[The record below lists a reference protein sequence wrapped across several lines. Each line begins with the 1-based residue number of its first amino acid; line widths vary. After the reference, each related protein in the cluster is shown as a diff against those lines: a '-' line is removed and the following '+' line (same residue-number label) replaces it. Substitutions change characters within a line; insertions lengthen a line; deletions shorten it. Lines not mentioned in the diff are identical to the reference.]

1 MLDQQLRS
9 DAALISASLTDAP
22 VFAAVFDRHWP
33 AIHRWCVSRAGP
45 AGGGPRRRGA
55 PRKAPLYALAVVV
68 FAVAIVVAAGALPS
82 GEGPAPRIARRIGV
96 PAPAEAALVKLSQR
110 IQSAPA
116 PSGDATLVLRS
127 HDFPTAKDFTGAD
140 LYLDD
145 GRYFYG
151 TTLAELRAN
160 AKHGDSR

>member
-1 MLDQQLRS
+1 
-9 DAALISASLTDAP
+9 
-22 VFAAVFDRHWP
+22 
-33 AIHRWCVSRAGP
+33 
-45 AGGGPRRRGA
+45 
-55 PRKAPLYALAVVV
+55 V

-82 GEGPAPRIARRIGV
+82 GEDPAPRIARRIGV
-96 PAPAEAALVKLSQR
+96 RAPAEAALVKLSQR

>member
-45 AGGGPRRRGA
+45 AGEDLAAAA
-55 PRKAPLYALAVVV
+55 PRARHRSTPSRSFV